1 MGALKG
7 KELETALFSV
17 AVLLNGFLL
26 WKAVHLKFM
35 VRNMLGP
42 GAYPTAVLVIA
53 LVISIVLLVQV
64 VRRREIRVLSP
75 FLGGSPLDV
84 RVKRLCAAAT
94 GLGQPVRIVSR
105 TGVGRFSA
113 FARGIASADGAVTVV
128 TSALAEISNL
138 HAAAFALRN
147 FSPVLCIDHD
157 PDMLVARDGSPWMD
171 AATVLTHRGT
181 LRVGIAQTAE
191 ESSPVEAWLGKAANL
206 DLAPTYD
213 EDWQNLVE
221 ALRGG
226 DLDVVVVPFT
236 VGAEP
241 AFGNDLRRLGVFA
254 EDTFDGIPPVPPID
268 GTPLLSGR
276 WTGLAVTPDTP
287 AEHREFLVRGFVD
300 AARTTWPHAAPQPE
314 AEAFKAFLER
324 RDACRSALFGTNLPE
339 PRLGPD
345 KRTGLIAAVLATFA
359 FPYAMGFLGFPLTA
373 FLFLAGLMS
382 ILWPR
387 FEARA
392 LVHILPLAVALALGL
407 QALFGGVFHVVF
419 PEGSLTGF

>member
-221 ALRGG
+221 APARWGPRCRGG
-226 DLDVVVVPFT
+226 AVHRRRRARVRQRPAPPRRVRRRYLRRHSTGSADRRY
-236 VGAEP
+236 AA
-241 AFGNDLRRLGVFA
+241 AFGPVDRSGGNPRHARR
-254 EDTFDGIPPVPPID
+254 
-268 GTPLLSGR
+268 
-276 WTGLAVTPDTP
+276 
-287 AEHREFLVRGFVD
+287 
-300 AARTTWPHAAPQPE
+300 AP
-314 AEAFKAFLER
+314 
-324 RDACRSALFGTNLPE
+324 
-339 PRLGPD
+339 
-345 KRTGLIAAVLATFA
+345 
-359 FPYAMGFLGFPLTA
+359 
-373 FLFLAGLMS
+373 
-382 ILWPR
+382 
-387 FEARA
+387 
-392 LVHILPLAVALALGL
+392 
-407 QALFGGVFHVVF
+407 
-419 PEGSLTGF
+419 